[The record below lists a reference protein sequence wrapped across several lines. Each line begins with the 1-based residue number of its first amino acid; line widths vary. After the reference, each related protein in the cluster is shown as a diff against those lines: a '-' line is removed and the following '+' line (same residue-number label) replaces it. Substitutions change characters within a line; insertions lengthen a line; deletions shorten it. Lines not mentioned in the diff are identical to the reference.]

1 MSHNDTTS
9 NNPITTNPPTKTN
22 NSSNSPTP
30 INPSTSIIT
39 NPYNIKDSIYSY
51 LKLSRCEMALLIYM
65 LFQEEREI
73 ERNKW
78 IENSELTPLN
88 LKTCFQQV
96 NKITIDVIRL
106 YRLTGMSRSSFY
118 RTFKKLVK
126 KGYIIENKYDIVDQ
140 SGSKENKEKYNLV

>member
-9 NNPITTNPPTKTN
+9 NNPITTNN
-22 NSSNSPTP
+22 P
-30 INPSTSIIT
+30 INPSTSITI

-78 IENSELTPLN
+78 IENSDLTPLDD
-88 LKTCFQQV
+88 
-96 NKITIDVIRL
+96 KITIDVIRL

-126 KGYIIENKYDIVDQ
+126 KGYIIESKYDIVDQ

>member
-9 NNPITTNPPTKTN
+9 NNPITTSIPPTPITTN
-22 NSSNSPTP
+22 TPPNNIPTP
-30 INPSTSIIT
+30 INSPSSTSITT

-78 IENSELTPLN
+78 IENSELTPLD
-88 LKTCFQQV
+88 
-96 NKITIDVIRL
+96 KITIDVIEL

>member
-1 MSHNDTTS
+1 
-9 NNPITTNPPTKTN
+9 
-22 NSSNSPTP
+22 
-30 INPSTSIIT
+30 
-39 NPYNIKDSIYSY
+39 
-51 LKLSRCEMALLIYM
+51 MALLIYM
-65 LFQEEREI
+65 LFQTEI
-73 ERNKW
+73 EKNKW

-88 LKTCFQQV
+88 
-96 NKITIDVIRL
+96 KITIDVIKL

>member
-1 MSHNDTTS
+1 MSHNDTNSNNPTS
-9 NNPITTNPPTKTN
+9 NNSITTNPP
-22 NSSNSPTP
+22 
-30 INPSTSIIT
+30 INPPTSIIT

-78 IENSELTPLN
+78 IENSELTPD
-88 LKTCFQQV
+88 
-96 NKITIDVIRL
+96 KITIDVIKL

>member
-9 NNPITTNPPTKTN
+9 NNPTTNTPPSTN
-22 NSSNSPTP
+22 NPT
-30 INPSTSIIT
+30 NPSTSIIT

-78 IENSELTPLN
+78 IENSELTPLD
-88 LKTCFQQV
+88 
-96 NKITIDVIRL
+96 KITINVIEL

>member
-1 MSHNDTTS
+1 MSHNDTNP
-9 NNPITTNPPTKTN
+9 NNPT
-22 NSSNSPTP
+22 SSTP
-30 INPSTSIIT
+30 ITT

-65 LFQEEREI
+65 LFQEETEI
-73 ERNKW
+73 EKNKW
-78 IENSELTPLN
+78 IENSDLTPD
-88 LKTCFQQV
+88 
-96 NKITIDVIRL
+96 KITIDVIRL

>member
-9 NNPITTNPPTKTN
+9 NTPITTN
-22 NSSNSPTP
+22 NSP
-30 INPSTSIIT
+30 INPPTSIII
-39 NPYNIKDSIYSY
+39 NPYRIKDSIYSY

-78 IENSELTPLN
+78 IENSELTPLD
-88 LKTCFQQV
+88 
-96 NKITIDVIRL
+96 KITIDVIKL

>member
-9 NNPITTNPPTKTN
+9 NNPITTNNPTNPPT
-22 NSSNSPTP
+22 SSSPF
-30 INPSTSIIT
+30 I

-65 LFQEEREI
+65 LFQEETEI
-73 ERNKW
+73 EKNKW
-78 IENSELTPLN
+78 IENSELTPD
-88 LKTCFQQV
+88 
-96 NKITIDVIRL
+96 KITIDVIKL

>member
-9 NNPITTNPPTKTN
+9 NNPTNPF
-22 NSSNSPTP
+22 
-30 INPSTSIIT
+30 TSITI

-65 LFQEEREI
+65 LFQTEI
-73 ERNKW
+73 EKNKW
-78 IENSELTPLN
+78 IENSDLTPLDD
-88 LKTCFQQV
+88 
-96 NKITIDVIRL
+96 KITIDVIEL
-106 YRLTGMSRSSFY
+106 YKLTGMSRSSFY

-126 KGYIIENKYDIVDQ
+126 KGYIIESKYDIVDQ

>member
-9 NNPITTNPPTKTN
+9 NTPITTNTPPSTNNPTNPPT
-22 NSSNSPTP
+22 
-30 INPSTSIIT
+30 SITT

-65 LFQEEREI
+65 LFQEETEI
-73 ERNKW
+73 EKNKW
-78 IENSELTPLN
+78 IENSDLTPD
-88 LKTCFQQV
+88 
-96 NKITIDVIRL
+96 KITIDVIKL

-126 KGYIIENKYDIVDQ
+126 KGYIIENKYNIVDQ

>member
-9 NNPITTNPPTKTN
+9 NNPITTNNPTN
-22 NSSNSPTP
+22 PPTP
-30 INPSTSIIT
+30 III

-65 LFQEEREI
+65 LFQEETEI
-73 ERNKW
+73 EKNKW
-78 IENSELTPLN
+78 IENSELTPLD
-88 LKTCFQQV
+88 
-96 NKITIDVIRL
+96 KITIDVIKL

>member
-9 NNPITTNPPTKTN
+9 NNPITTNTPPSTN
-22 NSSNSPTP
+22 NP
-30 INPSTSIIT
+30 INPPTSIIT

-78 IENSELTPLN
+78 IENSELTPLD
-88 LKTCFQQV
+88 
-96 NKITIDVIRL
+96 KIIIDVIEL

-126 KGYIIENKYDIVDQ
+126 KGYITESKYDIVDQ

>member
-9 NNPITTNPPTKTN
+9 N
-22 NSSNSPTP
+22 
-30 INPSTSIIT
+30 PSTSIII

-65 LFQEEREI
+65 LFQEETEI

-78 IENSELTPLN
+78 IENSELTPLD

-96 NKITIDVIRL
+96 NKITIDVIKL

>member
-1 MSHNDTTS
+1 MSHNDTD
-9 NNPITTNPPTKTN
+9 IN
-22 NSSNSPTP
+22 NSTSPF
-30 INPSTSIIT
+30 INPFC
-39 NPYNIKDSIYSY
+39 IKDSIYSY

-78 IENSELTPLN
+78 IENSELTPLD
-88 LKTCFQQV
+88 
-96 NKITIDVIRL
+96 KITIDVIKL

>member
-9 NNPITTNPPTKTN
+9 NTPITTNTPPST
-22 NSSNSPTP
+22 NSPT
-30 INPSTSIIT
+30 NPPTSIIT

-78 IENSELTPLN
+78 IENSELTPLD
-88 LKTCFQQV
+88 
-96 NKITIDVIRL
+96 KITIDVIKL

>member
-1 MSHNDTTS
+1 MSHNDTNS
-9 NNPITTNPPTKTN
+9 NNPITTNPP
-22 NSSNSPTP
+22 
-30 INPSTSIIT
+30 INPSTSIII

-78 IENSELTPLN
+78 IENSELTPLD
-88 LKTCFQQV
+88 
-96 NKITIDVIRL
+96 KITIDVIKL

-126 KGYIIENKYDIVDQ
+126 RGYIIENKYDIVDQ

>member
-9 NNPITTNPPTKTN
+9 NTHTPITTNTPPSTN
-22 NSSNSPTP
+22 NPT
-30 INPSTSIIT
+30 NPLTSIIT

-78 IENSELTPLN
+78 IENSELTPLD
-88 LKTCFQQV
+88 
-96 NKITIDVIRL
+96 KITIDVIKL

>member
-9 NNPITTNPPTKTN
+9 NPPT
-22 NSSNSPTP
+22 
-30 INPSTSIIT
+30 SITI

-78 IENSELTPLN
+78 IENSELTPLDD
-88 LKTCFQQV
+88 
-96 NKITIDVIRL
+96 KITIDVIEL

-126 KGYIIENKYDIVDQ
+126 KGYITENKYDIVDQ

>member
-9 NNPITTNPPTKTN
+9 NNSI
-22 NSSNSPTP
+22 NSTNSPSSSP
-30 INPSTSIIT
+30 FI
-39 NPYNIKDSIYSY
+39 NPYNIKTSIYSY

-88 LKTCFQQV
+88 KT
-96 NKITIDVIRL
+96 TIDVIEL

>member
-9 NNPITTNPPTKTN
+9 N
-22 NSSNSPTP
+22 
-30 INPSTSIIT
+30 PSTSITI

-73 ERNKW
+73 EKNKW
-78 IENSELTPLN
+78 IENSDLMPSN

-96 NKITIDVIRL
+96 NKITIDVIEL

-126 KGYIIENKYDIVDQ
+126 KGYIIESKYDIVDQ

>member
-1 MSHNDTTS
+1 MSHNDTTL
-9 NNPITTNPPTKTN
+9 TNPTKTKDSPN
-22 NSSNSPTP
+22 NSISPF
-30 INPSTSIIT
+30 INPFC
-39 NPYNIKDSIYSY
+39 IKDSIYSY
-51 LKLSRCEMALLIYM
+51 LKLSRCEMAWLIYM
-65 LFQEEREI
+65 LLQTEI
-73 ERNKW
+73 EKNKW
-78 IENSELTPLN
+78 IENSDLMPSN

-96 NKITIDVIRL
+96 NKITIDIIEL

>member
-1 MSHNDTTS
+1 MSHNDT
-9 NNPITTNPPTKTN
+9 NPTNP
-22 NSSNSPTP
+22 PTP
-30 INPSTSIIT
+30 INPPTSIIT
-39 NPYNIKDSIYSY
+39 NPYRIKDSIYSY

-65 LFQEEREI
+65 LFQKETEI
-73 ERNKW
+73 IKEHEYLNIPKDQW
-78 IENSELTPLN
+78 MIPLN
-88 LKTCFQQV
+88 
-96 NKITIDVIRL
+96 KIIIDVIEV

>member
-9 NNPITTNPPTKTN
+9 NNPITTNTPNNIPTQT
-22 NSSNSPTP
+22 NSPSSP
-30 INPSTSIIT
+30 FI

-51 LKLSRCEMALLIYM
+51 LKLSRCEMALLIYI
-65 LFQEEREI
+65 LFQTEI
-73 ERNKW
+73 EKNKW
-78 IENSELTPLN
+78 IENSDLTPLD
-88 LKTCFQQV
+88 
-96 NKITIDVIRL
+96 KITIDVIEL

>member
-9 NNPITTNPPTKTN
+9 NPPT
-22 NSSNSPTP
+22 
-30 INPSTSIIT
+30 SITI

-65 LFQEEREI
+65 LFQEETEI
-73 ERNKW
+73 EKNKW
-78 IENSELTPLN
+78 IENSDLMPS
-88 LKTCFQQV
+88 

-106 YRLTGMSRSSFY
+106 YKLTGMSRSSFY

>member
-9 NNPITTNPPTKTN
+9 NPP
-22 NSSNSPTP
+22 
-30 INPSTSIIT
+30 TSIIT

-65 LFQEEREI
+65 LFQTEI
-73 ERNKW
+73 EKNKW
-78 IENSELTPLN
+78 IENSDLTPLDD
-88 LKTCFQQV
+88 
-96 NKITIDVIRL
+96 KITIDVIEL

-126 KGYIIENKYDIVDQ
+126 KGYIIESKYDIVDQ

>member
-9 NNPITTNPPTKTN
+9 NTPITTNTPPSTN
-22 NSSNSPTP
+22 NPT
-30 INPSTSIIT
+30 NPPTSIIT

-65 LFQEEREI
+65 LFQEETEI
-73 ERNKW
+73 EKNKW
-78 IENSELTPLN
+78 IENSDLTPD
-88 LKTCFQQV
+88 
-96 NKITIDVIRL
+96 KITIDVIKL

>member
-9 NNPITTNPPTKTN
+9 NNPI
-22 NSSNSPTP
+22 NSTNSPSSSP
-30 INPSTSIIT
+30 FI

-73 ERNKW
+73 EKNKW
-78 IENSELTPLN
+78 IENSDLMPS
-88 LKTCFQQV
+88 
-96 NKITIDVIRL
+96 NKITIDVIEL

-126 KGYIIENKYDIVDQ
+126 KGYIIESKYDIIDQ

>member
-9 NNPITTNPPTKTN
+9 NNPTTNTPPTTTN
-22 NSSNSPTP
+22 NPLNNIPTQIPSSSSPF
-30 INPSTSIIT
+30 I
-39 NPYNIKDSIYSY
+39 NPYNIKTSIYSY

-78 IENSELTPLN
+78 IENSDLTPLD
-88 LKTCFQQV
+88 
-96 NKITIDVIRL
+96 KITIDVIEL

-126 KGYIIENKYDIVDQ
+126 KGYITESKYDIVDQ
-140 SGSKENKEKYNLV
+140 SGSKENKEKYNLI

>member
-9 NNPITTNPPTKTN
+9 NNPITTKDSPN
-22 NSSNSPTP
+22 NSTSPF
-30 INPSTSIIT
+30 INPFC
-39 NPYNIKDSIYSY
+39 IKDSIYSY

-65 LFQEEREI
+65 LFQEETEI
-73 ERNKW
+73 EKNKW
-78 IENSELTPLN
+78 IENSDLTPD
-88 LKTCFQQV
+88 
-96 NKITIDVIRL
+96 KITIDVIKL

-126 KGYIIENKYDIVDQ
+126 KGYIIESKYDIVDQ

>member
-1 MSHNDTTS
+1 MSHNDTDI
-9 NNPITTNPPTKTN
+9 NNPITTKDSPN
-22 NSSNSPTP
+22 NSTSPF
-30 INPSTSIIT
+30 INPFC
-39 NPYNIKDSIYSY
+39 IKDSIYSY

-65 LFQEEREI
+65 LFQTEI
-73 ERNKW
+73 EKNKW

-88 LKTCFQQV
+88 
-96 NKITIDVIRL
+96 KITIDVIEL

-126 KGYIIENKYDIVDQ
+126 KGYIIESKYDIVDQ

>member
-1 MSHNDTTS
+1 MSHNDTTL
-9 NNPITTNPPTKTN
+9 NNPITTNNPTNPP
-22 NSSNSPTP
+22 
-30 INPSTSIIT
+30 TSIII
-39 NPYNIKDSIYSY
+39 NPYNLKDSIYSY
-51 LKLSRCEMALLIYM
+51 LKLSRCEMALLIYI

-78 IENSELTPLN
+78 IENSDLTPLD

-96 NKITIDVIRL
+96 NKITIDVIKL

-126 KGYIIENKYDIVDQ
+126 KGYIIESKYEIIDQ

>member
-9 NNPITTNPPTKTN
+9 NPPTLITTNTPPSTNNPTNPPT
-22 NSSNSPTP
+22 
-30 INPSTSIIT
+30 SITI

-78 IENSELTPLN
+78 IENSELTPLD
-88 LKTCFQQV
+88 
-96 NKITIDVIRL
+96 KITIDVIEL

-140 SGSKENKEKYNLV
+140 SGSKKNKEKYNLV

>member
-9 NNPITTNPPTKTN
+9 NNPIKTKDSPN
-22 NSSNSPTP
+22 NTHPSS
-30 INPSTSIIT
+30 STSITT

-65 LFQEEREI
+65 LFQEETEI
-73 ERNKW
+73 EKNKW
-78 IENSELTPLN
+78 IENSELTPP
-88 LKTCFQQV
+88 
-96 NKITIDVIRL
+96 NKITIDVIKL

-126 KGYIIENKYDIVDQ
+126 KGYIIESKYDIVDQ